1 MDVVVQARRVPAC
14 RVASPVWALV
24 EHGKSSAL
32 TPPPAVPPAQE
43 MAASADLPDARAR
56 AARLLTAF
64 EAAVRGGGG
73 SEADSLRGALD
84 SVLRDN
90 AILKRAVAIQNAR
103 QQEAAAAAE
112 AQVAEL
118 RAALAAQGS
127 QLAAAQ
133 LSAYSLSVH
142 LREALAGQEQLTQS
156 RNVY

>member
-1 MDVVVQARRVPAC
+1 MS
-14 RVASPVWALV
+14 AS
-24 EHGKSSAL
+24 S
-32 TPPPAVPPAQE
+32 
-43 MAASADLPDARAR
+43 DLSDARAR
-56 AARLLTAF
+56 AARLLSAF
-64 EAAVRGGGG
+64 EAAVHGGAGG
-73 SEADSLRGALD
+73 AGGEADALRGALD
-84 SVLRDN
+84 AALRDN

-142 LREALAGQEQLTQS
+142 LREALAGQEQRTQ
-156 RNVY
+156 RNPDVY

>member
-1 MDVVVQARRVPAC
+1 
-14 RVASPVWALV
+14 
-24 EHGKSSAL
+24 
-32 TPPPAVPPAQE
+32 
-43 MAASADLPDARAR
+43 MAASADLSDARAR

-64 EAAVRGGGG
+64 EAAVRSGGG
-73 SEADSLRGALD
+73 SEADSMRGVLD

-133 LSAYSLSVH
+133 MSAYSLSVH
-142 LREALAGQEQLTQS
+142 LREALAGQGQHTHQP
-156 RNVY
+156 RHPPDVC

>member
-1 MDVVVQARRVPAC
+1 
-14 RVASPVWALV
+14 
-24 EHGKSSAL
+24 
-32 TPPPAVPPAQE
+32 
-43 MAASADLPDARAR
+43 MAASADLCDARAR

-73 SEADSLRGALD
+73 EANSLRGALD

>member
-1 MDVVVQARRVPAC
+1 
-14 RVASPVWALV
+14 
-24 EHGKSSAL
+24 
-32 TPPPAVPPAQE
+32 
-43 MAASADLPDARAR
+43 MAASSDLADARAR
-56 AARLLTAF
+56 AARLLSAF
-64 EAAVRGGGG
+64 EAAVRSGAGGAGG
-73 SEADSLRGALD
+73 DADALRGALD
-84 SVLRDN
+84 AALRDN

-142 LREALAGQEQLTQS
+142 LREALGGKEQQRS
-156 RNVY
+156 QAHQPRNPDVF